1 MLYINNLLAQLGATD
16 ILRNGAV
23 TAQNITNSW
32 DKQWIDILQTNT
44 NNNLYGAIT
53 KLGIFFAV
61 GTLIFFVS
69 QWLRDVLENEYSR
82 PISNLIMPFIVV
94 LLLANPGNG
103 TTLSHLTLG
112 FRNFINTIN
121 QQVIEVA
128 DSNKVYQQALNMSV
142 AEEVTGALL
151 RPCQS
156 LTGEQQVQ
164 CLTKAK
170 EKIDT
175 LWQNYRDL
183 YGAQPWISRL
193 ERKVNLLVYSS
204 NSISELSFYSLL
216 GSTVQTTIK
225 NILISS
231 QTAFHNLIEA
241 TMLLVAALGPLAVG
255 CSLLP
260 VASKPIVTWMTGFC
274 AIGIA
279 KISFNI
285 IAVVTA
291 TVIVDVSSQNIDAEL
306 DLTWFL
312 ICLGLLAPIL
322 SLTLAALGGLSIFNA
337 MNNTNVWIRDRI

>member
-1 MLYINNLLAQLGATD
+1 MNLIYISFAQFGSTD
-16 ILRNGAV
+16 ILRNGAI
-23 TAQNITNSW
+23 TAQNITTSW

-61 GTLIFFVS
+61 GTLLFFVA
-69 QWLRDVLENEYSR
+69 QWLKDLLESEYSR
-82 PISNLIMPFIVV
+82 PLSNLIMPFVVV

-112 FRNFINTIN
+112 FRNFLNSIN
-121 QQVIEVA
+121 QQVIQVA

-156 LTGEQQVQ
+156 LMGEQQTQ

-183 YGAQPWISRL
+183 YGAQPWVSRL
-193 ERKVNLLVYSS
+193 ERKVNLIVYSS
-204 NSISELSFYSLL
+204 NAVSELSFNSLL
-216 GSTVQTTIK
+216 GSTVQTTFK

-231 QTAFHNLIEA
+231 QLAFHNLIEA

-260 VASKPIVTWMTGFC
+260 VVTKPIFTWLTGFS

-285 IAVVTA
+285 IAIITA
-291 TVIVDVSSQNIDAEL
+291 SVIVDVSSQNIDAEL

-312 ICLGLLAPIL
+312 ICLGVLAPIL
-322 SLTLAALGGLSIFNA
+322 SLTLAAFGGFSIFNA
-337 MNNTNVWIRDRI
+337 MNNTNVWVRGRI